1 MGSRRVALVSPPNL
15 KPMCTLFLKIESR
28 ELKPPNKA
36 RVISQ
41 TFIRLPKP
49 IGVNSPSLLGFL
61 QKPNWQHKNNKLNPQ
76 DKHME
81 FRGAH
86 ILSVTQFER
95 DDVQR
100 VFEVA
105 DSMEP
110 YAHRRRISKALD
122 GAILGSMFFEPSTR
136 TRVSFGCAFNLLGG
150 HVRETTDIKSSS
162 ITKGES
168 LYDTARVISGY
179 SDVVVM
185 RHPQPGSVAEFAK
198 ASRVPV
204 INGGDGPNEH
214 PSQALLDLYTIKKEL
229 QSKQRSIDGMHIAM
243 VGDLK
248 HGRTVH
254 SLSQLLLLYKG
265 ITFSLISPKELKM
278 PDSIVAELRNAG
290 HEVIE
295 TEDMEAGLKD
305 NDTVYLTRIQEERFE
320 NKLEADIY
328 RGRFRMNQAIY
339 TRHCQ
344 PNTVIMHP
352 LPRDSR
358 EEANELDNDL
368 NQHPNLAIFRQTD
381 NGVLVRMALFALIL
395 DVSDKIDTN
404 ATDVGWYTE
413 SRFD

>member
-1 MGSRRVALVSPPNL
+1 M
-15 KPMCTLFLKIESR
+15 
-28 ELKPPNKA
+28 
-36 RVISQ
+36 
-41 TFIRLPKP
+41 
-49 IGVNSPSLLGFL
+49 
-61 QKPNWQHKNNKLNPQ
+61 
-76 DKHME
+76 D

-86 ILSVTQFER
+86 IISVKQFER
-95 DDVQR
+95 ADVDQ
-100 VFEVA
+100 VFQVA
-105 DSMEP
+105 DNMEP
-110 YAHRRRISKALD
+110 YAHREKVSKVLD
-122 GAILGSMFFEPSTR
+122 GAILGNMFFEPSTR

-150 HVRETTDIKSSS
+150 DVRETTDVKTSS

-179 SDVVVM
+179 SDVIVM
-185 RHPQPGSVAEFAK
+185 RHPQVGSVAEFAK

-229 QSKQRSIDGMHIAM
+229 HSRQRAIDGMHIAM

-254 SLSQLLLLYKG
+254 SLSQLLLLYKD
-265 ITFSLISPKELKM
+265 IKFTLISPEELRMPTEIVTELK
-278 PDSIVAELRNAG
+278 AAG
-290 HEVIE
+290 HVVIE
-295 TEDMEAGLKD
+295 TDDMETGLHD
-305 NDTVYLTRIQEERFE
+305 NDTVYLTRIQEERFT

-328 RGRFRMNQAIY
+328 RGRFRLNQAIY
-339 TRHCQ
+339 TRNCQ

-358 EEANELDNDL
+358 EDANELDNDL

-395 DVSDKIDTN
+395 DVADKVDLS
-404 ATDVGWYTE
+404 ATPVGWYTE
-413 SRFD
+413 SRFE